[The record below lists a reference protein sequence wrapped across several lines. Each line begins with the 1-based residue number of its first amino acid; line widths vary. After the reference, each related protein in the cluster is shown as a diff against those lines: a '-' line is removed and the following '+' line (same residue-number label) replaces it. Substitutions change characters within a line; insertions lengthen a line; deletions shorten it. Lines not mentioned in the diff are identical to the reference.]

1 MRVVCIMLPLLLLVG
16 VVACG
21 DDEPTAESG
30 DRATTAEVTTST
42 SRPTTST
49 ASTTAGSGTRAADEE
64 ADDPTWDLN
73 AGAWRGRNGTTV
85 AVDCPPGGD
94 AGVVWGTGVYTDDSS
109 ICTAAVHAG
118 LIGFDDG
125 GQVVIEIR
133 PGEESYES
141 SSANGVTSSPYGAW
155 DGSFV
160 FVTD

>member
-1 MRVVCIMLPLLLLVG
+1 MLPLLFVVG

-21 DDEPTAESG
+21 DDEPAAESG
-30 DRATTAEVTTST
+30 DRSTTTQATTST

-49 ASTTAGSGTRAADEE
+49 AASSTTVSGSPTADEE

-94 AGVVWGTGVYTDDSS
+94 AGVVWGTGTYTDDSS

-118 LIGFDDG
+118 LISFDDG
-125 GQVVIEIR
+125 GRVVIEIR